1 MSTFNELIDF
11 TRSTTGT
18 YLDSV
23 VYGEELVTNGTF
35 DSGTTGWFTSPSGG
49 VTGSVVN
56 GEYNLNNTAGGG
68 KGVTQVFKTQAGKTY
83 KITATAR
90 KISGISAFLVAAQ
103 TNWGFSD
110 NLAYA
115 STTSSSNVELSV
127 TFKAVDEESY
137 VYLRSDAV
145 GVTVFDNV
153 SVKEIIGGQVSG
165 TPLLRTAAINE
176 PRLEYDASGNPLG
189 LLIEEART
197 NFIGSSLFDT
207 AYTNQS
213 VTRVLNQSGAPDG
226 TSTATKVLET
236 GGTAF
241 HRTFT
246 LMTFISGNI
255 YTQSVYAKS
264 IGGRVLQLTVGGQSF
279 GAIHVNFDLEN
290 GVVGSSVGYTSASI
304 TDAGNGWYRCVATAT
319 ATQTNSTDSSIVSVT
334 SPTSGRLESFTG
346 DTSKGLLVFGHQV
359 EAGAFPTSYIPTS
372 GSAVTRA
379 ADIASLPV
387 ERFGY
392 NQAQGSVVV
401 SGHYSGLGSLGS
413 SGVFELN
420 TASNGVELRLAQASG
435 EIQGYDNNGIFVSNA
450 GNVPVNSD
458 FKIALGFVVGG
469 TNAAASYNGS
479 ITNAYASVDVNTVSS
494 IELFKHDVNLGR
506 ILNGHLKSVQ
516 YYPLRLSNARLQAL
530 TS

>member
-23 VYGEELVTNGTF
+23 VYGDELVVNGTF

-197 NFIGSSLFDT
+197 NKATYSQDFTHSSWNKSD
-207 AYTNQS
+207 
-213 VTRVLNQSGAPDG
+213 VTVAAAPIAAPDG
-226 TSTATKVLET
+226 TMTANHVVKT
-236 GGTAF
+236 GSNGHLSKNAVGNTSDRASVWARTVSGTGTMYLGYQNVSHEVTVTEEWQRFDAQLNNANAYVANF
-241 HRTFT
+241 RGAAT
-246 LMTFISGNI
+246 LTE
-255 YTQSVYAKS
+255 VY
-264 IGGRVLQLTVGGQSF
+264 LW
-279 GAIHVNFDLEN
+279 GA
-290 GVVGSSVGYTSASI
+290 
-304 TDAGNGWYRCVATAT
+304 
-319 ATQTNSTDSSIVSVT
+319 
-334 SPTSGRLESFTG
+334 
-346 DTSKGLLVFGHQV
+346 QV
-359 EAGAFPTSYIPTS
+359 ETGAFPTSYIPTS
-372 GSAVTRA
+372 GSTVTRA
-379 ADIASLPV
+379 VDSAVATLSDFYYRQKHGSMVV
-387 ERFGY
+387 EFTSKYDESAALYKRVCEIG
-392 NQAQGSVVV
+392 NTGTSVNRIITYVKTDETR
-401 SGHYSGLGSLGS
+401 LS
-413 SGVFELN
+413 SQV
-420 TASNGVELRLAQASG
+420 
-435 EIQGYDNNGIFVSNA
+435 YDNNAPQYRYNPHFIFAQRHWSLLKGCYGM
-450 GNVPVNSD
+450 GN
-458 FKIALGFVVGG
+458 
-469 TNAAASYNGS
+469 
-479 ITNAYASVDVNTVSS
+479 
-494 IELFKHDVNLGR
+494 
-506 ILNGHLKSVQ
+506 
-516 YYPLRLSNARLQAL
+516 
-530 TS
+530 

>member
-35 DSGTTGWFTSPSGG
+35 DSNSDWTVTSYVNISNGKLNFNGVNTGFIGASQPVAFVSGRTYSISIDVENVTSGRW
-49 VTGSVVN
+49 
-56 GEYNLNNTAGGG
+56 
-68 KGVTQVFKTQAGKTY
+68 QVFVQRTSGDLIINSESVAGSFTGTY
-83 KITATAR
+83 VADGTETNLYVSRNNATV
-90 KISGISAFLVAAQ
+90 LVA
-103 TNWGFSD
+103 
-110 NLAYA
+110 
-115 STTSSSNVELSV
+115 
-127 TFKAVDEESY
+127 
-137 VYLRSDAV
+137 
-145 GVTVFDNV
+145 TVDNV
-153 SVKEIIGGQVSG
+153 SVKEITGGQVSG

-176 PRLEYDASGNPLG
+176 PRLEYDAQGNALG

-197 NFIGSSLFDT
+197 NFIGSSLFNT

-334 SPTSGRLESFTG
+334 SPTCGRLATFTG

-372 GSAVTRA
+372 GSTVTRA

-401 SGHYSGLGSLGS
+401 SGHYTGLGSLGS